1 MHGYMM
7 NLRKKVGKIPLIQVG
22 SAIIFVNDKDEILM
36 IKNKA
41 TLNWG
46 LPGGSMEPGES
57 LEDCARRE
65 ALEEIGLV
73 AREID
78 LLDLFSGDYMHYVY
92 PNGDE
97 VYNVAAIYIC
107 RDFSGEM
114 IPDHIETDIAAFFD
128 PFHLP
133 DNVTGFVL
141 AIINKYIEHV
151 SDKKASE

>member
-57 LEDCARRE
+57 LEDCAKRE

-73 AREID
+73 AGNMELMGI
-78 LLDLFSGDYMHYVY
+78 FSGNHMHYIY

-97 VYNVAAIYIC
+97 VYNVAAIYTC
-107 RDFSGEM
+107 RDFSGE
-114 IPDHIETDIAAFFD
+114 ITPDHIETDMAVFVD
-128 PFHLP
+128 PFNLS
-133 DNVTGFVL
+133 DNVTG
-141 AIINKYIEHV
+141 
-151 SDKKASE
+151 

>member
-1 MHGYMM
+1 MQGYMM

-22 SAIIFVNDKDEILM
+22 SAVIFINDKDEILM

-73 AREID
+73 AGNME
-78 LLDLFSGDYMHYVY
+78 LMGVFSGNHMHYIY

-97 VYNVAAIYIC
+97 VYNVAAIYTC
-107 RDFSGEM
+107 RDFSGE
-114 IPDHIETDIAAFFD
+114 ITPDHIETDIAKYFD

-133 DNVTGFVL
+133 ENMTGFVVDM
-141 AIINKYIEHV
+141 IEKYLGKYHEN
-151 SDKKASE
+151 SRS